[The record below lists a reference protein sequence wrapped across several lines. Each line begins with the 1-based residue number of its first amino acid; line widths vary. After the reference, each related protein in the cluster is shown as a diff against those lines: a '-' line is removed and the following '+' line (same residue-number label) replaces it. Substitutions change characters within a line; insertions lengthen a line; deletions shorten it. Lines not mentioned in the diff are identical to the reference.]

1 MFISLSIESIL
12 KAVRRFIL
20 PSRLIDSIRKT
31 DGPQGSGVL
40 SQAWDLSVNDED
52 DWRDELREASG
63 IGRRR
68 KKIVC
73 TLSPHLVTW
82 ITNNNAQRKRNNG
95 PVLSQQ
101 VKGMVGE
108 GNQAYVDGRIQD
120 AIRIMQEVIRIEPK
134 AISAWAVLAN
144 CQADM
149 GLHDKALQLRIMAA
163 HLKHDPERWYE
174 LAQQSRYNCL
184 FFISADDSLF
194 MNNQGDG
201 F

>member
-1 MFISLSIESIL
+1 M
-12 KAVRRFIL
+12 
-20 PSRLIDSIRKT
+20 
-31 DGPQGSGVL
+31 
-40 SQAWDLSVNDED
+40 
-52 DWRDELREASG
+52 
-63 IGRRR
+63 
-68 KKIVC
+68 
-73 TLSPHLVTW
+73 
-82 ITNNNAQRKRNNG
+82 NNGFTQRKRNAG

-108 GNQAYVDGRIQD
+108 GNQAYVDGKIQD

-174 LAQQSRYNCL
+174 LAQQSR
-184 FFISADDSLF
+184 
-194 MNNQGDG
+194 
-201 F
+201 